1 MRILSKMLQSMI
13 KRAPKSEPE
22 AGYLSELKAVVLSPD
37 NVFFAIPE
45 HYKGDFFNGEVFNY
59 LMVDMMYD
67 LLQEYNA
74 VFCVHGSLY
83 ESWQSEWVAEV
94 ARTYYRGSFDQ
105 VDRARNRYVLLG
117 KASKSVLTTVYEC
130 SSDLFDLSELCR
142 IYAASR
148 ETAFTREN
156 LQEVE
161 KNHRFHIYP
170 IGDKDGIGVKIE
182 PSQAGMQEILDTV
195 RNTAKKYSISI
206 RVTDEESEHTV

>member
-1 MRILSKMLQSMI
+1 MRILSKMLQSII

-22 AGYLSELKAVVLSPD
+22 AGYLSQLKAVVLSPD

-45 HYKGDFFNGEVFNY
+45 HYKGDFFNGEVFDY

-74 VFCVHGSLY
+74 VFCVPGSLY
-83 ESWQSEWVAEV
+83 QSWQSEWVAEV
-94 ARTYYRGSFDQ
+94 ARTYDRGSFDQ

-117 KASKSVLTTVYEC
+117 EASKSVLTTVYAC

-161 KNHRFHIYP
+161 KNHRFYIYP

-182 PSQAGMQEILDTV
+182 PSQTGMQEILDTV

-206 RVTDEESEHTV
+206 RVTDKESEHTV